1 MEKTCAKCG
10 KTKKYSEFRKDV
22 NKKDGYSPRCKF
34 CLNLQQNEKYVF
46 KKKEQEIIREGE
58 ILKIIIDDKKFG
70 RVEALCDAD
79 DYDRIRNYRWC
90 MSSNGY
96 VRAALWISGKQKTI
110 FLHRLVM
117 ECPEGLYSD
126 HINRIRTDCR
136 KSNLRI
142 CTILENNRNLSKTE
156 NRTTS
161 EYKGVY
167 KHKNKWAASITVN
180 YNKISLGL
188 FKTQEEAASAYNE
201 AALKYHK
208 EFAFLNEIRL

>member
-22 NKKDGYSPRCKF
+22 NKKDGYSPRCKS

-46 KKKEQEIIREGE
+46 KRKEQEIIREGE
-58 ILKIIIDDKKFG
+58 ILRIIIDDKKFG
-70 RVEALCDAD
+70 RVEVLCDAD
-79 DYDRIRNYRWC
+79 DYDRIKEHRWY

-96 VRAALWISGKQKTI
+96 VRTALWFSGKQKII

-136 KSNLRI
+136 KVNLRI
-142 CTILENNRNLSKTE
+142 CTRLENNRNLSKTE
-156 NRTTS
+156 NETTS
-161 EYKGVY
+161 KYKGVY
-167 KHKNKWAASITVN
+167 KHKDKWAASITVN
-180 YNKISLGL
+180 YNKIALGL
-188 FKTQEEAASAYNE
+188 FKSQEEAALAYNK
-201 AALKYHK
+201 AAVEYFGD
-208 EFAFLNEIRL
+208 FASTNKII